1 MEIRDY
7 RNITLRGVYDYI
19 TEEGAVE
26 IEAAIKYFESFKS
39 NLVTARILKEEGKE
53 SDEPRYLDGARRHLA
68 CARQSYKSY
77 RKCMKK
83 IHQLFGKDIN
93 WRIDWYKAHG
103 EIPTAAYL
111 YNLPVSK
118 EDTEAWLNR

>member
-39 NLVTARILKEEGKE
+39 NLVKARILKEEG
-53 SDEPRYLDGARRHLA
+53 LDGARRHLA

>member
-7 RNITLRGVYDYI
+7 RNITLCGNYI

-26 IEAAIKYFESFKS
+26 IAAAIKYFKSFKS
-39 NLVTARILKEEGKE
+39 NLVTARLLKEEGKE

-68 CARQSYKSY
+68 IARQHYTSYY
-77 RKCMKK
+77 KCMKK
-83 IHQLFGKDIN
+83 ILQLFGKNIS

-103 EIPTAAYL
+103 ETPTAAYL